1 MNRYQKLISRAKKGE
16 TILMDGATGT
26 EAERRGVPQLKNA
39 WNGGVALTHPEILR
53 TIHEDYIK
61 SGSEIIISNTFANTK
76 HALEDAQQGHNFE
89 KFNREGIRIAIK
101 ARDRSSKKVL
111 VAAGISYW
119 TWTGRKPSLVEL
131 GKSVEIQA
139 KIMEKTG
146 ADLILL
152 EMMIDIEQMLVTLD
166 AVKKTR
172 LPIWV
177 GLSCIIDKDGQ
188 VILQNG
194 DALKEVINQ
203 LHDKSIDAIFIMH
216 TEIEDIL
223 PCLIE
228 LKKHWNGMVGIYPH
242 TGSYNNQI
250 NLSSTEW
257 AFQNVIITEKFI
269 HFSQEWINFGIYF
282 IGGCCGIGVKHI
294 QELSKILKY
303 RS

>member
-1 MNRYQKLISRAKKGE
+1 MNRYQNLISRAKKGK

-39 WNGGVALTHPEILR
+39 WNGGVALTHPEILKN
-53 TIHEDYIK
+53 IHEDYIR

-76 HALEDAQQGHNFE
+76 HALEDANQGHNFE
-89 KFNREGIRIAIK
+89 KFNREGLRIAIET
-101 ARDRSSKKVL
+101 RDQISEKVL
-111 VAAGISYW
+111 VAGGISYW
-119 TWTGRKPSLVEL
+119 TWTGRKPTLFEL

-139 KIMEKTG
+139 KIMEQTG

-152 EMMIDIEQMLVTLD
+152 EMMVDIEKMLVTLN
-166 AVKKTR
+166 ASQQTK

-177 GLSCIIDKDGQ
+177 GLSCFIRKDGQ

-194 DALKEVINQ
+194 NNLEDVINQ
-203 LHDKSIDAIFIMH
+203 LNDKNIDVIFIMH

-228 LKKHWNGMVGIYPH
+228 LRKYWNGMIGVYPH

-257 AFQNVIITEKFI
+257 AFQNVIITQKFI
-269 HFSQEWINFGIYF
+269 QYAQDWKKFGVDF

-294 QELSKILKY
+294 EELAKIIK
-303 RS
+303 